1 MGIFFLIIV
10 LIVYFFEIKWRLRNN
25 IPLNNGNPIDGGQFI
40 IFWLVSSVMVSVLM
54 VLLAMF
60 MSPDAGDHLFKFV
73 YSFFQLFFSDIYR
86 GYTDSELKIWQD
98 FIPYIIETINHNQK
112 LSASDRLA
120 ELNHINEL
128 ISMKDAV
135 PKDELALSNVGFYR
149 FVLVI
154 VTFISL
160 FFGRKFIYSPFFE
173 MQKHHLHNVNV
184 LGLLLQILVLL
195 LLWVPVVWLVFLVPT
210 HNTTCPIRGLAF
222 WCMDLSGK
230 GPRYFAFHTL
240 FLFYW
245 MFILILMNA
254 SIKAVLTEL
263 GYKVKLKIEN
273 D

>member
-1 MGIFFLIIV
+1 
-10 LIVYFFEIKWRLRNN
+10 
-25 IPLNNGNPIDGGQFI
+25 
-40 IFWLVSSVMVSVLM
+40 
-54 VLLAMF
+54 
-60 MSPDAGDHLFKFV
+60 
-73 YSFFQLFFSDIYR
+73 
-86 GYTDSELKIWQD
+86 
-98 FIPYIIETINHNQK
+98 
-112 LSASDRLA
+112 
-120 ELNHINEL
+120 
-128 ISMKDAV
+128 
-135 PKDELALSNVGFYR
+135 
-149 FVLVI
+149 
-154 VTFISL
+154 
-160 FFGRKFIYSPFFE
+160 